1 MDFTEDNS
9 MTRQLIHD
17 ISSALVLAGFV
28 AIVTLWMMVIGG

>member
-1 MDFTEDNS
+1 